1 MILPL
6 SGIVASLLNLTLE
19 KLLWLSLI
27 QLPKALEIYPGVVE
41 INRNTTKA
49 YIDEKVCP
57 A

>member
-1 MILPL
+1 MIFPL

-27 QLPKALEIYPGVVE
+27 QRLVPIFPGVVE
-41 INRNTTKA
+41 INRNTAKA

>member
-1 MILPL
+1 MIFPL

-19 KLLWLSLI
+19 KLLWLPLI

-41 INRNTTKA
+41 INRNTAKA